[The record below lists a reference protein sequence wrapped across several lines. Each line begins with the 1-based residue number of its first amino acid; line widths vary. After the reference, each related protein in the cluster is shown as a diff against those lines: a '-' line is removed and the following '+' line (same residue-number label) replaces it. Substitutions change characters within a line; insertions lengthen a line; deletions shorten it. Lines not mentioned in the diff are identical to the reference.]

1 MAENKLLGEYIVFSD
16 IQGSFSYLE
25 RFFEATK
32 KMRKKGFICLGD
44 IVDRFDEFSDNRC
57 IEVIKEN
64 VEHCVKGNHEDK
76 IFDDSKIS
84 PENLGYIRKLPEFKD
99 LGNVLLFHS
108 SLSEHN
114 QRLIEETQIQREL
127 EFISQNFPLT
137 RFAFFG
143 HTHKK
148 GVYTL
153 RDDKVCSLD
162 KNKAKLNLE
171 ELNLINPGAIGV
183 RYGLE
188 KTFARINFDNGNLD
202 FFLLEEAQ
210 DLAFKSDII
219 DTFDTRWMPVL
230 NEDSYNWFLQYSKAD
245 IPIIEGK
252 IRNDDNLFRVVS
264 TLKSFDISTLERI
277 GSSKKKKYLEMYSYN
292 LAQAIKEIRYKINEF
307 YQTKDPIESREEF
320 LRLKRKKY

>member
-1 MAENKLLGEYIVFSD
+1 MKENKLSGKYIVFSD
-16 IQGSFSYLE
+16 VQGSFSYLE

-44 IVDRFDEFSDNRC
+44 IVDRLDEFSDNRC

-76 IFDDSKIS
+76 LSDDSKIS
-84 PENLGYIRKLPEFKD
+84 LENLSYIKKLPEFKD
-99 LGNVLLFHS
+99 LRNVLLFHS
-108 SLSEHN
+108 SVSQHN

-148 GVYTL
+148 GIYNL
-153 RDDKVCSLD
+153 KDNKACSLD
-162 KNKAKLNLE
+162 KNKVKLNLE

-188 KTFARINFDNGNLD
+188 KTFARVNFDNGNLD
-202 FFLLEEAQ
+202 FFLLEEAE
-210 DLAFKSDII
+210 DLAFKTNIVDA
-219 DTFDTRWMPVL
+219 FDSRWMPSL

-245 IPIIEGK
+245 IPIIEGNIK
-252 IRNDDNLFRVVS
+252 NDDLFRVVS
-264 TLKSFDISTLERI
+264 TLKSFDVSTLERI

-292 LAQAIKEIRYKINEF
+292 LAQAIKEIRDKIDEF
-307 YQTKDPIESREEF
+307 YQTKDPIESRDEF
-320 LRLKRKKY
+320 LKLKRKKY